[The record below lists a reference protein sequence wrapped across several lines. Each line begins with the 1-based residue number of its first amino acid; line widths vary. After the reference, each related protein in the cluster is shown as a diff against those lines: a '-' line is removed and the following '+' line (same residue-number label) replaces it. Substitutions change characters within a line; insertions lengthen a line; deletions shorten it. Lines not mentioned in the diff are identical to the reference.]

1 MSKSQNGKNQH
12 VVPHPNGW
20 AVKAEGAGRATRV
33 TETQRAA
40 MEVAREIAKNQGSE
54 RIVHGENG
62 RIRQKNSYGND
73 PHPPKG

>member
-1 MSKSQNGKNQH
+1 MKS
-12 VVPHPNGW
+12 
-20 AVKAEGAGRATRV
+20 EGASRATRV
-33 TETQRAA
+33 TETQREA
-40 MEVAREIAKNQGSE
+40 MDIARDIAKNQSSE

>member
-12 VVPHPNGW
+12 VVPHPDGW
-20 AVKAEGAGRATRV
+20 AVKAAGADRATRV
-33 TETQRAA
+33 TETQREA
-40 MEVAREIAKNQGSE
+40 MEIAREIAKNQGSE

-73 PHPPKG
+73 PHPPRG

>member
-1 MSKSQNGKNQH
+1 MSKSQKGKNQH
-12 VVPHPNGW
+12 VVPHPDGW
-20 AVKAEGAGRATRV
+20 AVKAEGAERATRV

-40 MEVAREIAKNQGSE
+40 MEIAREIAKNQGSE

-73 PHPPKG
+73 PYPPKG